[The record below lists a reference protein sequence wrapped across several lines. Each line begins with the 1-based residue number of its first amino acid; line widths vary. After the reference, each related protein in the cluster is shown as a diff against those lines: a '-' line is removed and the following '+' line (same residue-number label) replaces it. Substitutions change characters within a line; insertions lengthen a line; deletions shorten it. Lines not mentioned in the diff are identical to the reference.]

1 MKFLDF
7 IGVLVFFLF
16 SPLFLLIILVVLL
29 IDGYPPIY
37 SHPRI
42 GKNNQIFYCY
52 KLRTM
57 KKNIDNIIK
66 SDPKLF
72 EEYVKNDYKIP
83 KSFNPYTKTGL
94 FLRKTNID
102 EIPQLINVLRGEMS
116 IVGPRPIVN
125 PEIDIYN
132 EEEKKILLSVKPGI
146 TGYWQVSGRNTIRYP
161 ERKKDELFYV
171 ENQSFWLDIKIVFK
185 TIVVIFKK
193 DDSII

>member
-37 SHPRI
+37 SHQRI

-161 ERKKDELFYV
+161 ERKKYELFYV

>member
-1 MKFLDF
+1 ML
-7 IGVLVFFLF
+7 
-16 SPLFLLIILVVLL
+16 
-29 IDGYPPIY
+29 
-37 SHPRI
+37 
-42 GKNNQIFYCY
+42 
-52 KLRTM
+52 
-57 KKNIDNIIK
+57 K

-161 ERKKDELFYV
+161 ERKKYELFYV